1 MNTTICD
8 DERDGEP
15 QPVGEI
21 LEELLAQYEAKFPG
35 IQYHGCG
42 DSGDRSLGQGGLKML
57 VLTRKVGER
66 IVIDDRITVT
76 VSGSPRQ
83 SDSAWH

>member
-21 LEELLAQYEAKFPG
+21 LEELLAQYEARFPG
-35 IQYHGCG
+35 IY
-42 DSGDRSLGQGGLKML
+42 
-57 VLTRKVGER
+57 
-66 IVIDDRITVT
+66 VT
-76 VSGSPRQ
+76 VVET
-83 SDSAWH
+83 AATAV